1 MINLIALLCAALFFI
16 LSMTA
21 LASGIPSGYILGDLY
36 FIFWNSGKDYNLRTE
51 QEMTKVPGKRGD
63 TR

>member
-21 LASGIPSGYILGDLY
+21 LASGIPSGYILGDL
-36 FIFWNSGKDYNLRTE
+36 
-51 QEMTKVPGKRGD
+51 
-63 TR
+63 